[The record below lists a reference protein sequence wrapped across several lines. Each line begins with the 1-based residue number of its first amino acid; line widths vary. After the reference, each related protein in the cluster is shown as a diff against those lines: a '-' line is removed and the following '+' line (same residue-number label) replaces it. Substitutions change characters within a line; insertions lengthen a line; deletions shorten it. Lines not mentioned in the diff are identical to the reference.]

1 MALVDLNFNPS
12 SRQLRQFG
20 AICVV
25 ALPALTWF
33 WTRNP
38 TNASWAAGL
47 GIAVCLLSLVSP
59 HLIKA
64 VFVGLTIVTIPI
76 GMIVGELTMLLIYFG
91 VFLPMAIVFR
101 IIGRDSLQRRSGVTK
116 TSYWQK
122 RTPVSSIRR
131 YYQQF

>member
-12 SRQLRQFG
+12 NRQLRQFG

-25 ALPALTWF
+25 ALPALTWI

-38 TNASWAAGL
+38 IYASWAAGL
-47 GIAVCLLSLVSP
+47 GIALCLLSLVSP
-59 HLIKA
+59 RLAKPI
-64 VFVGLTIVTIPI
+64 FIGLTIVTIPI
-76 GMIVGELTMLLIYFG
+76 GLVVGELTMLLIYFG

-101 IIGRDSLQRRSGVTK
+101 IIGRDSLQRRSGVAK